1 MGQKLL
7 EIRNLCK
14 AFGSKKKQVIA
25 VSHASISISGEPA
38 STLAI
43 VGESGSGKSTL
54 ANMVLGFT
62 KPTDGEILYCG
73 KDISKLSRE
82 EYSNYRQEVQAVF
95 QNPFDAYNP
104 FYPVDHVFDQVFAH
118 FNLPKDKKEQ
128 HRLVEEKLRL
138 VKLNPDQVL
147 GKYAYQM
154 SGGQLQRLM
163 IARALLLH
171 PKLLVA
177 DEPVSMIDASLRVT
191 VLEVMV
197 KLKKEMGISQLYI
210 THDLSTA
217 LQISDDIIVM
227 YKGHIVESGKAEKVI
242 MDPAHPYTQ
251 LLINCIPIASP
262 SEKWT
267 ERLAIEEDFD
277 LHAYPNACCFA
288 DRCPYREEKCLNA
301 HPEDVMIEENHCAA
315 CYRCRKEV

>member
-1 MGQKLL
+1 MEQKLL
-7 EIRNLCK
+7 EIRNLTK
-14 AFGSKKKQVIA
+14 VFGDKKKRTVA
-25 VSHASISISGEPA
+25 VKNACVSLSGEPA
-38 STLAI
+38 TTLAI

-54 ANMVLGFT
+54 ANLVLGFI
-62 KPTDGEILYCG
+62 KPTEGEILYCG
-73 KDISKLSRE
+73 KDISTLKGK
-82 EYSNYRQEVQAVF
+82 EYSDYRKEVQAVF

-118 FNLPKDKKEQ
+118 FDITKDKKEQ
-128 HRLVEEKLRL
+128 RRLIEEKLRM
-138 VKLNPDQVL
+138 VKLNPDQIL

-154 SGGQLQRLM
+154 SGGQLQRVM
-163 IARALLLH
+163 IARSLLLT

-197 KLKKEMGISQLYI
+197 GLKKELGISQLYI

-242 MDPAHPYTQ
+242 MNPEHPYTQ

-262 SEKWT
+262 EEKWT
-267 ERLAIEEDFD
+267 EHLEVEDD
-277 LHAYPNACCFA
+277 RDVKAHPNACCFA
-288 DRCPYREEKCLNA
+288 DRCPYLNEKCLA
-301 HPEDVMIEENHCAA
+301 EHPDNVCIEENHYAA
-315 CYRCRKEV
+315 CYRCRKES